1 MGIVLEVVLSEVW
14 RASFIIFPNM
24 TALVHRQPVS
34 AGIFHNSCF
43 AEDNDKCDFYIFH
56 IQDHLGVG
64 CAPSTDSCH
73 YVTDL
78 L

>member
-1 MGIVLEVVLSEVW
+1 MTVV
-14 RASFIIFPNM
+14 
-24 TALVHRQPVS
+24 VHRQPVS
-34 AGIFHNSCF
+34 AGIFHNFF
-43 AEDNDKCDFYIFH
+43 AEDNDKCDFLH
-56 IQDHLGVG
+56 ISYTRHLGVG